1 MPWIETLPRGIL
13 HANSL
18 DSTLSQFKVDVLHLL
33 GGDRIANNPLLRQRS
48 DEETR
53 NHGE

>member
-1 MPWIETLPRGIL
+1 MLIL
-13 HANSL
+13 
-18 DSTLSQFKVDVLHLL
+18 STLSQFKVDVLHL